1 MNRKT
6 VFTLMLAGT
15 LAACSPQVV
24 TRTEIKTVE
33 VPVRAVC
40 PDAETYESLRAG
52 RPTPLRSQPMP
63 PTAEERVAASQAQL
77 GRYEAEGA
85 WADQVGAAMA
95 RCQQG
100 LAN

>member
-1 MNRKT
+1 MNRKAIYA
-6 VFTLMLAGT
+6 LMLTGF
-15 LAACSPQVV
+15 LAACSPRIV
-24 TRTEIKTVE
+24 TRTEIKTVQ
-33 VPVRAVC
+33 VPVRVAC
-40 PDAETYESLRAG
+40 PDAETYQSLKTD
-52 RPTPLRSQPMP
+52 RPVPLRSQPMP